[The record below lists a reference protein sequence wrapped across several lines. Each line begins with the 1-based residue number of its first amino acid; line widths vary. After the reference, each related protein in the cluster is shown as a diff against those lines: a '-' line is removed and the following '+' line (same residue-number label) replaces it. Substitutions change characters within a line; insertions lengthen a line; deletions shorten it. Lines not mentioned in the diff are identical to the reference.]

1 MEKLIDL
8 LTYVLFH
15 FTVYSSKNFLRSPL
29 SSIHLKLNKIFFKR
43 FYKSYSKYL
52 DIHIQLYSLCF
63 LIYHVLIQK
72 NELASDKYSRS
83 EYFSNNLVFN
93 LAPIKMYC
101 WSLLVVDFGSV

>member
-15 FTVYSSKNFLRSPL
+15 FTVYSSKTFLRSPL

-52 DIHIQLYSLCF
+52 DIHIQLYSLRF

-72 NELASDKYSRS
+72 NELASDKYIRDLSIFRITLSLISLRSRCTVGA
-83 EYFSNNLVFN
+83 F
-93 LAPIKMYC
+93 
-101 WSLLVVDFGSV
+101 